1 MRSHVTRFPPWSL
14 PKHWRACHGRAGD
27 PQGKDRDQGFVVSLR
42 NLHLTPLVY
51 QSLHRPRHSCG
62 KHLHL
67 RCISAWGA
75 ETTIKSR
82 MIDNY

>member
-14 PKHWRACHGRAGD
+14 PCGS
-27 PQGKDRDQGFVVSLR
+27 QGKDRDQGFVVSLR
-42 NLHLTPLVY
+42 NLHFTPKVY
-51 QSLHRPRHSCG
+51 QSLHRPRHSRG
-62 KHLHL
+62 KHLL
-67 RCISAWGA
+67 VCDLQGKDESAWGA